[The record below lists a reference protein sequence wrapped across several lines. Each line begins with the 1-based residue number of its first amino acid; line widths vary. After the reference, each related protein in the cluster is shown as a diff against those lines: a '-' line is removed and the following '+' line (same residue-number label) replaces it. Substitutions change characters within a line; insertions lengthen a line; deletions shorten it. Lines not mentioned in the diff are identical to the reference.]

1 MFKQLLTFLD
11 ICVYFFVQPILLI
24 SLSQDPD
31 QAVFLLWTQW
41 IMKKIANDFPA
52 MFSVMDFESNF
63 GAIELNA

>member
-1 MFKQLLTFLD
+1 MFLD